1 MKKNSWIYIMRK
13 QTKKKL
19 QSMENKQFDM
29 RNKKKLLQ
37 REEKKQFEN

>member
-1 MKKNSWIYIMRK
+1 MRK